1 MANLLY
7 ENITRIVSG
16 IVVAAS
22 QSVIQ
27 QINDKID
34 QNQAT
39 LSATLSVKLDD
50 IKSVQDQIVA
60 ELRGEDGLDPSQLQT
75 ISDKIQAG
83 TDALSKAILDD
94 TPTPMSIPTST
105 PNPPEPSIADSH
117 AV

>member
-34 QNQAT
+34 QSQSMF
-39 LSATLSVKLDD
+39 SAELED

-94 TPTPMSIPTST
+94 TPMPMSIPTST
-105 PNPPEPSIADSH
+105 PNPPGPSIAASH